1 MYTLRSY
8 QKEAVDKAIG
18 HFKRS
23 KKAAVLVLPTGAGKS
38 LVIAELARIA
48 RGRVLVLAHVKE
60 LVEQNHAKYESFGL
74 KAGIFSA
81 GLSRKDYKGNVIF
94 GSIQSVARAKS
105 EFLADFSL
113 LIVDECHRISLE
125 KDSQYQSVITQLK
138 RHNPKLCVLGLT
150 ATPYRLGLGWIYEYH
165 DQAKERRS
173 EQEKF
178 FKHCIYEV
186 SIAFMIE
193 QGYLTPPV
201 LVDAPV
207 ACYDFSKL
215 TEHNNHGGGFKTADI
230 ERMIFEQKRITP
242 GIVQHIASVAA
253 DRKGV
258 MIFTSSVDHA
268 KEIYELLLAITGE
281 DKAAIVV
288 GDTDGHKRDQI
299 IHEFKEQRIK
309 FLVNVS
315 VLTTGFDAPH
325 VDLIAILRPTESVA
339 LFQQIVGRGLRLS
352 PGKKDCL
359 VLDYTGMGH
368 DLFAP
373 EIEDPKPNEHSQLV
387 DIDCPVC
394 GHTNQFWGI
403 ADDDGYVVEHYGR
416 RCKAIR
422 VDPESDRIEQ
432 CDYRFRFKVCDDCG
446 AENDIAARKCNRC
459 MKALIDDDQ
468 RLKNAMSLKDAHIMR
483 PDTMLFERSYDR
495 KKKPRLSVCYYDFDA
510 EVLKEHYY
518 FDSPSQQKAFYYNF
532 MRMHLKRPEQTP
544 NIEGIEDA
552 IAHQE
557 LFRMPRFVIARHKK
571 YFWQIREKIF

>member
-8 QKEAVDKAIG
+8 QKEAVQQAVC

-23 KKAAVLVLPTGAGKS
+23 NDPAVLVLPTGAGKS

-60 LVEQNHAKYESFGL
+60 LVEQNHAKYESFDL
-74 KAGIFSA
+74 EAGIFSA
-81 GLSRKDYKGNVIF
+81 GLSRKDYTGNVIF
-94 GSIQSVARAKS
+94 GSIQSVARAR
-105 EFLADFSL
+105 EDFLAGFSL

-125 KDSQYQSVITQLK
+125 KDSQYQSVIAGLRK
-138 RHNPKLCVLGLT
+138 HNPKLCILGLT

-165 DQAKERRS
+165 NPTGERRS

-178 FKHCIYEV
+178 FTHCIYEV

-207 ACYDFSKL
+207 ACYDFSTLLK
-215 TEHNNHGGGFKTADI
+215 NHGHGESFKSADI
-230 ERMIFEQKRITP
+230 ERLIFEQKRITP
-242 GIVQHIASVAA
+242 GIVQHIASVATE
-253 DRKGV
+253 RKGV

-268 KEIYELLLAITGE
+268 KEIYEILISTVGA
-281 DKAAIVV
+281 DKAAIVI
-288 GDTDGHKRDQI
+288 GDTEGHQRDQI
-299 IHEFKEQRIK
+299 IQDFKDQKIK

-339 LFQQIVGRGLRLS
+339 LFQQIIGRGLRLA
-352 PGKKDCL
+352 PNKKDCL
-359 VLDYTGMGH
+359 VLDYTGIGH

-373 EIEDPKPNEHSQLV
+373 DIEDPKPSEHSQLV

-422 VDPESDRIEQ
+422 LDPDSDRVEQ
-432 CDYRFRFKVCDDCG
+432 CDYRFRFKVCEDCG
-446 AENDIAARKCNRC
+446 AENDIAARKCCRC

-483 PDTMLFERSYDR
+483 PDTMLFEKSLDR
-495 KKKPRLSVCYYDFDA
+495 KKKPRLSICYYDFDA
-510 EVLKEHYY
+510 QVLKEHFY

-532 MRMHLKRPEQTP
+532 MRTHLKRPEHVP
-544 NIEGIEDA
+544 SIKDIDDA
-552 IAHQE
+552 ISHQE
-557 LFRMPRFVIARHKK
+557 LFRMPKFVIARHKK